1 MLPIEGLPQTWIP
14 RSILAMQRLAP
25 MLESFHDEQ
34 ERRLAERLA
43 GAVVDQLGR
52 QACFA
57 HLEYLSMESYQAHLI
72 VACMQP
78 HMDELMEIDLRGNP
92 GLKDAGLEPLLAVL
106 LTSAPRLRGLDIAR
120 TGLVGADTPSLF
132 ELIKNSTSLRTLC
145 ISHNPV
151 QSGFAL
157 DLAPALA
164 CNTKLEALDAR
175 GLQLNVHGGG
185 CPVFG
190 ALWRHPTLST
200 LLMAGSLWAME
211 QSNPVPREVAEL
223 LRRNNV
229 LKTLSMESTP
239 CSPDAMLVILHG
251 LTHNTG
257 LHTLNMGLTRLG
269 KSALPDRKVLNAAQV
284 LLVDNVTLEHV
295 PFLGLHAN
303 KELKRNMTRKCSRIQ
318 RAQRVVIALES
329 LRCYRRSPSLR
340 YIDRDIMRMVGRFI
354 LATKL
359 RPEWEDPS
367 LWPGGRPSPAAVTQQ
382 TKRQR
387 LEPRPGD
394 RLGPWKRTA
403 AGDWV
408 HDDDVDE

>member
-14 RSILAMQRLAP
+14 RSVLALQRLAP
-25 MLESFHDEQ
+25 VLESFHDEE
-34 ERRLAERLA
+34 ERRVAERLA
-43 GAVVDQLGR
+43 GAVVDQFGR
-52 QACFA
+52 HASVAQ
-57 HLEYLSMESYQAHLI
+57 LEFLAMESYHAHLL
-72 VACMQP
+72 VACMSP
-78 HMDELMEIDLRGNP
+78 HMDGLMEIELRGNTN
-92 GLKDAGLEPLLAVL
+92 LKDAGLEPLLAAL
-106 LTSAPRLRGLDIAR
+106 LTSAPRLRGLGISR
-120 TGLVGADTPSLF
+120 TGLVGASTPSLF
-132 ELIKNSTSLRTLC
+132 ELIKNSTSLRALC
-145 ISHNPV
+145 ISYNPV

-164 CNTKLEALDAR
+164 CNTNLEALDAR
-175 GLQLNVHGGG
+175 GLQLNIHGGG

-190 ALWRHPTLST
+190 ALWRHPTLSV

-211 QSNPVPREVAEL
+211 KSNPCPQEIAEL

-229 LKTLSMESTP
+229 LKTLSIEGTP
-239 CSPDAMLVILHG
+239 CSADAMLVILHG

-257 LHTLNMGLTRLG
+257 LHSLNMGLTHRG
-269 KSALPDRKVLNAAQV
+269 KSTLPDRKVLSAAQV
-284 LLVDNVTLEHV
+284 LLVDNVTLEDL

-318 RAQRVVIALES
+318 RAQGVVIALES

-367 LWPGGRPSPAAVTQQ
+367 LWPGGRPTPAAVTQQ